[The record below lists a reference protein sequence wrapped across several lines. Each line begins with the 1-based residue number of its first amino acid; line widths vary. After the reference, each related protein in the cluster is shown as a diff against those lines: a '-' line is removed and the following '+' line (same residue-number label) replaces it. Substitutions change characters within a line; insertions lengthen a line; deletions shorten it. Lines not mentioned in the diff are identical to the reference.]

1 MHGKAD
7 SDGQHKSGRIELSA
21 AHVAGSALA
30 AVAAAVLASRLGVYG
45 TILGAGVVSVVAT
58 AGGTL
63 FQHLFRRTGEQ
74 IKEVRVQTRPTGRRR
89 SGGPAGPV
97 APAGPAKAAEAAGPT
112 EPVEPAEPVA
122 PAEAAEPVAAVRT
135 PAPGEYGEPTTH
147 GARPRVRRRHAVGAA
162 AVFVVAMSVITGI
175 EMFSGGP
182 VSNVWG
188 ENRTGTT
195 VSDSVS
201 GSSGSKSTPGPSRR
215 DPSAPPRSPGSSGG
229 GDEAPS
235 PDTSRGGGAADAST
249 TPTPD
254 ASGSSGSGNGSD
266 KGSGDGSGQDGGSGG
281 ATAPGT
287 SAPATPGPSRTPSGG
302 ATESGTDVPGEAVPT
317 PGATGAP

>member
-1 MHGKAD
+1 MHGKAE
-7 SDGQHKSGRIELSA
+7 SDGQRKSGRIDLSV

-30 AVAAAVLASRLGVYG
+30 AVAAAVLASKLGVYG

-58 AGGTL
+58 AGGTV

-74 IKEVRVQTRPTGRRR
+74 IKEVRVQTTRPTGRRR
-89 SGGPAGPV
+89 YGGPAGPV
-97 APAGPAKAAEAAGPT
+97 EWAGPGESPPDPNLSPSPT
-112 EPVEPAEPVA
+112 PP
-122 PAEAAEPVAAVRT
+122 
-135 PAPGEYGEPTTH
+135 PAPGEHGERGEYGEPTTH

-162 AVFVVAMSVITGI
+162 AVFIVAMSVITGI
-175 EMFSGGP
+175 EMLSGGP

-195 VSDSVS
+195 VSDSVR
-201 GSSGSKSTPGPSRR
+201 GSSGSTSTPGPPRP
-215 DPSAPPRSPGSSGG
+215 DPSGPSHGPGSSRG
-229 GDEAPS
+229 GDETPS
-235 PDTSRGGGAADAST
+235 PGTSRGGGAADAST

-254 ASGSSGSGNGSD
+254 ASGSSGSGNNSGKDSGDGSD
-266 KGSGDGSGQDGGSGG
+266 AGSGQDGGTGG
-281 ATAPGT
+281 TTAPGT

-302 ATESGTDVPGEAVPT
+302 ATEGGADDSGDAAPT

>member
-7 SDGQHKSGRIELSA
+7 SDGQHKSGRMDLSV

-30 AVAAAVLASRLGVYG
+30 AVAAAVLASKLGVYG

-58 AGGTL
+58 AGGTV

-89 SGGPAGPV
+89 YAG
-97 APAGPAKAAEAAGPT
+97 
-112 EPVEPAEPVA
+112 PAEPVA
-122 PAEAAEPVAAVRT
+122 PPR
-135 PAPGEYGEPTTH
+135 PPDPGEYGEPTTH
-147 GARPRVRRRHAVGAA
+147 GARPRVRRRHAIGAA
-162 AVFVVAMSVITGI
+162 AVFVAAMSVITGI

-201 GSSGSKSTPGPSRR
+201 GSSGSKSTPGPPRR
-215 DPSAPPRSPGSSGG
+215 GPAAPSQRPGSSRG
-229 GDEAPS
+229 GDGTPS
-235 PDTSRGGGAADAST
+235 PGASRGGGAADAPT
-249 TPTPD
+249 APTPE
-254 ASGSSGSGNGSD
+254 ASGSSGSGE
-266 KGSGDGSGQDGGSGG
+266 GSGKDSGRGAGPESGTGGT
-281 ATAPGT
+281 TAPGT
-287 SAPATPGPSRTPSGG
+287 SAPAAPGPTRTPSGG
-302 ATESGTDVPGEAVPT
+302 AAEGGTDGSGETTPT
-317 PGATGAP
+317 PGATDGP

>member
-7 SDGQHKSGRIELSA
+7 SDGQHKSGRIELSVA
-21 AHVAGSALA
+21 QVAGSALA
-30 AVAAAVLASRLGVYG
+30 AVAAAVLASKLGVYG

-58 AGGTL
+58 AGGTV

-89 SGGPAGPV
+89 YGGPAGS
-97 APAGPAKAAEAAGPT
+97 
-112 EPVEPAEPVA
+112 AEPV
-122 PAEAAEPVAAVRT
+122 PPPPP
-135 PAPGEYGEPTTH
+135 PAPGDYGEPTTH

-162 AVFVVAMSVITGI
+162 AVFVAAMSVITGI

-201 GSSGSKSTPGPSRR
+201 GSSGPKSTPGPARR
-215 DPSAPPRSPGSSGG
+215 DPAGPSHGPGSSRG
-229 GDEAPS
+229 GDEPPS
-235 PDTSRGGGAADAST
+235 PGTSRGGGAAGASIA
-249 TPTPD
+249 PTPD
-254 ASGSSGSGNGSD
+254 ASGSSGSG
-266 KGSGDGSGQDGGSGG
+266 KGSGDGSGQNGGTGG
-281 ATAPGT
+281 ATAPGP

-302 ATESGTDVPGEAVPT
+302 ATEGGTDASGEAVPT

>member
-7 SDGQHKSGRIELSA
+7 SDGQHKSGRIELSV

-30 AVAAAVLASRLGVYG
+30 AVAAAVLASKLGVYG

-89 SGGPAGPV
+89 YGDPAGPV
-97 APAGPAKAAEAAGPT
+97 APA
-112 EPVEPAEPVA
+112 EPAEPVA
-122 PAEAAEPVAAVRT
+122 SART

-162 AVFVVAMSVITGI
+162 AVFIAAMSVITGI

-215 DPSAPPRSPGSSGG
+215 DPTAPSHSPGSSGG

-235 PDTSRGGGAADAST
+235 PDASRGGGAADAST
-249 TPTPD
+249 TPTPG
-254 ASGSSGSGNGSD
+254 ASGSSGSGKGSD
-266 KGSGDGSGQDGGSGG
+266 DGSGDGSGQGGGTGG

-287 SAPATPGPSRTPSGG
+287 SASATPGPSRTPSGG
-302 ATESGTDVPGEAVPT
+302 ATESGTDASGEAAPT

>member
-7 SDGQHKSGRIELSA
+7 SDGQHKSGRIELSM

-30 AVAAAVLASRLGVYG
+30 AVAAAVLASKLGVYG

-58 AGGTL
+58 AGGTV

-89 SGGPAGPV
+89 YGGPAG
-97 APAGPAKAAEAAGPT
+97 
-112 EPVEPAEPVA
+112 PAEPVA
-122 PAEAAEPVAAVRT
+122 PPSA

-215 DPSAPPRSPGSSGG
+215 DPTAPAHGPGSSRG

-235 PDTSRGGGAADAST
+235 PGTSREGGAADASAA
-249 TPTPD
+249 PTPD
-254 ASGSSGSGNGSD
+254 ASGSSGSG
-266 KGSGDGSGQDGGSGG
+266 KGSGDGSGQDGGTGG

-302 ATESGTDVPGEAVPT
+302 ATEGGTDASGEATPT

>member
-7 SDGQHKSGRIELSA
+7 SDGQHKSGRIELNV

-30 AVAAAVLASRLGVYG
+30 AVAAAVLASKLGVYG

-58 AGGTL
+58 AGGTV

-89 SGGPAGPV
+89 YGGPAGPV
-97 APAGPAKAAEAAGPT
+97 ERAGPA
-112 EPVEPAEPVA
+112 EPVGPVEPAGPAEPVA
-122 PAEAAEPVAAVRT
+122 PART

-147 GARPRVRRRHAVGAA
+147 GARPRVRRRHALGAA
-162 AVFVVAMSVITGI
+162 AVFALAMSVITGI

-195 VSDSVS
+195 VSDS
-201 GSSGSKSTPGPSRR
+201 
-215 DPSAPPRSPGSSGG
+215 
-229 GDEAPS
+229 
-235 PDTSRGGGAADAST
+235 
-249 TPTPD
+249 
-254 ASGSSGSGNGSD
+254 
-266 KGSGDGSGQDGGSGG
+266 
-281 ATAPGT
+281 GT
-287 SAPATPGPSRTPSGG
+287 SAPATPGPSRAPSGG
-302 ATESGTDVPGEAVPT
+302 ATESGTDGSGAATPT
-317 PGATGAP
+317 PGATDAP

>member
-7 SDGQHKSGRIELSA
+7 GDGQRKSGRIELSV

-30 AVAAAVLASRLGVYG
+30 AVAAAVLASKLGVYG

-58 AGGTL
+58 AGGTV

-89 SGGPAGPV
+89 YGGPAGPV
-97 APAGPAKAAEAAGPT
+97 GPDESAGPAESA
-112 EPVEPAEPVA
+112 EPAA
-122 PAEAAEPVAAVRT
+122 PPSA

-195 VSDSVS
+195 VSDSVR

-215 DPSAPPRSPGSSGG
+215 DPTAPSQGPGSSRG

-235 PDTSRGGGAADAST
+235 PGTSREGGAADVST
-249 TPTPD
+249 APTPD
-254 ASGSSGSGNGSD
+254 ASGPSGSG
-266 KGSGDGSGQDGGSGG
+266 KGSGDGSGQDGGTGGPGG
-281 ATAPGT
+281 ATAPST

-302 ATESGTDVPGEAVPT
+302 ATAGGTDASGGATPT

>member
-30 AVAAAVLASRLGVYG
+30 AVAAAVLASKLGVYG

-89 SGGPAGPV
+89 YGGPAGPA
-97 APAGPAKAAEAAGPT
+97 APAEEAGPT
-112 EPVEPAEPVA
+112 EPVEPTEPAEPA
-122 PAEAAEPVAAVRT
+122 GPTGPAAPVASART

-147 GARPRVRRRHAVGAA
+147 GARPRVRRRHAVGAG

-201 GSSGSKSTPGPSRR
+201 GSSGAKSIPGPSRR
-215 DPSAPPRSPGSSGG
+215 DPSAPSRSPGSSGG
-229 GDEAPS
+229 GGEAPS

-254 ASGSSGSGNGSD
+254 ASGSSGSG

-302 ATESGTDVPGEAVPT
+302 ATESGTDASGEAVPT
-317 PGATGAP
+317 PGVTGAP

>member
-7 SDGQHKSGRIELSA
+7 SDGQHKSGRIELSV

-30 AVAAAVLASRLGVYG
+30 AVAAAVLASKLGVYG

-89 SGGPAGPV
+89 YGGAV
-97 APAGPAKAAEAAGPT
+97 ASAEPAEAAGPV
-112 EPVEPAEPVA
+112 EPVEQVEQVEP
-122 PAEAAEPVAAVRT
+122 ERT

-162 AVFVVAMSVITGI
+162 AVFIAAMSVITGI

-215 DPSAPPRSPGSSGG
+215 DPSAPSRSPGSSGG

-235 PDTSRGGGAADAST
+235 PGTSRGGAADAST

-254 ASGSSGSGNGSD
+254 ASGSSGSGKGSGN
-266 KGSGDGSGQDGGSGG
+266 GSGDGSGQDGG
-281 ATAPGT
+281 
-287 SAPATPGPSRTPSGG
+287 
-302 ATESGTDVPGEAVPT
+302 
-317 PGATGAP
+317 

>member
-7 SDGQHKSGRIELSA
+7 SDGQHKSGRIELSV

-30 AVAAAVLASRLGVYG
+30 AVAAAVLASKLGVYG

-89 SGGPAGPV
+89 YGGAV
-97 APAGPAKAAEAAGPT
+97 ASAEPAEAAGPA
-112 EPVEPAEPVA
+112 EPVEPVA
-122 PAEAAEPVAAVRT
+122 PERT

-162 AVFVVAMSVITGI
+162 AVFIAAMSVITGI

-215 DPSAPPRSPGSSGG
+215 DPSAPSRSPGSSGG

-235 PDTSRGGGAADAST
+235 PDTSRGGGGAADAST

-254 ASGSSGSGNGSD
+254 ASGSSGSGKGSGN
-266 KGSGDGSGQDGGSGG
+266 GSGDGSGQDGGSGG

-302 ATESGTDVPGEAVPT
+302 ATEGGTDASGDAAPT

>member
-89 SGGPAGPV
+89 YGGPAG
-97 APAGPAKAAEAAGPT
+97 
-112 EPVEPAEPVA
+112 PVA

>member
-7 SDGQHKSGRIELSA
+7 SDGQHKSGRIELSVA
-21 AHVAGSALA
+21 QVAGSALA
-30 AVAAAVLASRLGVYG
+30 AVAAAVLASKLGVYG

-58 AGGTL
+58 AGGTV

-89 SGGPAGPV
+89 YGD
-97 APAGPAKAAEAAGPT
+97 PAGPA
-112 EPVEPAEPVA
+112 EPVPP
-122 PAEAAEPVAAVRT
+122 PPP
-135 PAPGEYGEPTTH
+135 PAPGDYGEPTTH

-162 AVFVVAMSVITGI
+162 VVFVAAMSVITGI

-201 GSSGSKSTPGPSRR
+201 GSSGPQSTPGPARREPTGPSRG
-215 DPSAPPRSPGSSGG
+215 PGSSRG
-229 GDEAPS
+229 GDEPPS
-235 PDTSRGGGAADAST
+235 PGTSRGGGAAGAPT
-249 TPTPD
+249 APTPD
-254 ASGSSGSGNGSD
+254 ASGSG
-266 KGSGDGSGQDGGSGG
+266 KGSGDGSGQNGGTGG

-302 ATESGTDVPGEAVPT
+302 ATEGGTDASGEAVPT

>member
-1 MHGKAD
+1 MRGKAD
-7 SDGQHKSGRIELSA
+7 SDGQHKSGRIELSV

-30 AVAAAVLASRLGVYG
+30 AVAAAVLASKLGVYG

-58 AGGTL
+58 AGGTV

-89 SGGPAGPV
+89 YGGPAGP
-97 APAGPAKAAEAAGPT
+97 
-112 EPVEPAEPVA
+112 AEPVT
-122 PAEAAEPVAAVRT
+122 PPPP
-135 PAPGEYGEPTTH
+135 PAPGDYGEPTTH

-162 AVFVVAMSVITGI
+162 AVFVAAMSVITGI

-201 GSSGSKSTPGPSRR
+201 GSSGPKSTPGPVRR
-215 DPSAPPRSPGSSGG
+215 DPTDPSRGPGPSRG
-229 GDEAPS
+229 GDEPPS
-235 PDTSRGGGAADAST
+235 PGISRGGGAAGDST
-249 TPTPD
+249 APTPD
-254 ASGSSGSGNGSD
+254 ASGSSGSG
-266 KGSGDGSGQDGGSGG
+266 KGSGDGSGQDGGTGG

-302 ATESGTDVPGEAVPT
+302 ATEGGTDASGEAVPT
-317 PGATGAP
+317 PGATGVP

>member
-30 AVAAAVLASRLGVYG
+30 AVAAAVLASKLGVYG

-89 SGGPAGPV
+89 YGGPAGP
-97 APAGPAKAAEAAGPT
+97 AGPAGPVEEAGPT
-112 EPVEPAEPVA
+112 GPAEPVA
-122 PAEAAEPVAAVRT
+122 SART

-147 GARPRVRRRHAVGAA
+147 GARPRVRRRHAVGAAA

-195 VSDSVS
+195 VSDGVS

-215 DPSAPPRSPGSSGG
+215 DPSAPSRSPGSSGG

-235 PDTSRGGGAADAST
+235 PDTSRGGGAAGAST
-249 TPTPD
+249 TPTPE

-281 ATAPGT
+281 ATLPGT

-302 ATESGTDVPGEAVPT
+302 ATESGTDASSEAVPT

>member
-7 SDGQHKSGRIELSA
+7 GDGQRKSGRIELSV

-30 AVAAAVLASRLGVYG
+30 AVAAAVLASKLGVYG

-58 AGGTL
+58 AGGTV

-89 SGGPAGPV
+89 YGGPAGPV
-97 APAGPAKAAEAAGPT
+97 VQGEFAGPDESAESAAPPSA
-112 EPVEPAEPVA
+112 
-122 PAEAAEPVAAVRT
+122 

-195 VSDSVS
+195 VSDSVR

-215 DPSAPPRSPGSSGG
+215 DPTAPSQGPGSSRS

-235 PDTSRGGGAADAST
+235 PGTSREGGAADAST
-249 TPTPD
+249 SPTPD
-254 ASGSSGSGNGSD
+254 ASGPSGSGN
-266 KGSGDGSGQDGGSGG
+266 GSGDGSGQDGGTGG
-281 ATAPGT
+281 TGGGTAPST

-302 ATESGTDVPGEAVPT
+302 ATAGGTDASGEVTPT

>member
-7 SDGQHKSGRIELSA
+7 SDGQHKSGRIELSV

-30 AVAAAVLASRLGVYG
+30 AVAAAVLASKLGVYG

-58 AGGTL
+58 AGGTV

-74 IKEVRVQTRPTGRRR
+74 IKEVRVQTRPTGHRRY
-89 SGGPAGPV
+89 GG
-97 APAGPAKAAEAAGPT
+97 
-112 EPVEPAEPVA
+112 PAEPVTPP
-122 PAEAAEPVAAVRT
+122 PA

-162 AVFVVAMSVITGI
+162 AVFVAAMSVITGI

-195 VSDSVS
+195 VSDSVH

-215 DPSAPPRSPGSSGG
+215 DPTVPSHGPGSSRGA
-229 GDEAPS
+229 DEAPS
-235 PDTSRGGGAADAST
+235 PGTSRGGGAADAST
-249 TPTPD
+249 APTPD
-254 ASGSSGSGNGSD
+254 ASGSSGSGT
-266 KGSGDGSGQDGGSGG
+266 GSGDGSGQDGGAGG
-281 ATAPGT
+281 TTEPGT

-302 ATESGTDVPGEAVPT
+302 ATESGADGSDETAPT

>member
-7 SDGQHKSGRIELSA
+7 SDGQHKSGRIELSV

-30 AVAAAVLASRLGVYG
+30 AVAAAVLASKLGVYG

-89 SGGPAGPV
+89 YGGAV
-97 APAGPAKAAEAAGPT
+97 ASAEPAEAVG
-112 EPVEPAEPVA
+112 PAEPVGPVESVA
-122 PAEAAEPVAAVRT
+122 PERT

-147 GARPRVRRRHAVGAA
+147 GARPRIRRRHAVGAA
-162 AVFVVAMSVITGI
+162 AVFIAAMSVITGI

-215 DPSAPPRSPGSSGG
+215 DPSAPSRSPGSSGG
-229 GDEAPS
+229 GDEVPS
-235 PDTSRGGGAADAST
+235 PDTSRGGGGAADAST

-254 ASGSSGSGNGSD
+254 ASGSSGSG
-266 KGSGDGSGQDGGSGG
+266 KGSGDGSGQDGGTGG

-302 ATESGTDVPGEAVPT
+302 ATEGGTDASGDAAPT